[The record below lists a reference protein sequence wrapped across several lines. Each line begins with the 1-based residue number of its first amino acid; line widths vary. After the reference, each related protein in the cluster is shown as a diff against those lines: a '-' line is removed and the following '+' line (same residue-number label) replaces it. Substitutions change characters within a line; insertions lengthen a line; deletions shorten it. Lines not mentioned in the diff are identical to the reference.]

1 LAIQLSVLNLKHRQ
15 KQTNLNNKKRKGV
28 PRFFWYAAG
37 IAIIYLILVRLDILP
52 SLQSI
57 FSSKPVTIDN
67 TPVFIKEVK
76 NIAQLMTV
84 MLYDEVVID
93 SSKTNA
99 VTLPTLLF
107 PSSGVQTNKLVII
120 ARGKIIAGIDLQ
132 QIDENKIFIK
142 DDSVSITLPKVKI
155 LEAIANPSDYEIF
168 TEEGSWTPDEV
179 NAVRVRAREKMI
191 ARSIQQGV
199 LEKAAVKSKSIMESF
214 LRSAGFKRIA
224 VN

>member
-1 LAIQLSVLNLKHRQ
+1 LD
-15 KQTNLNNKKRKGV
+15 NKRRKGV
-28 PRFFWYAAG
+28 PRFFWYAVG
-37 IAIIYLILVRLDILP
+37 IAIIYFILVRLDILP
-52 SLQSI
+52 SLQNI

-84 MLYDEVVID
+84 MSYDEVVID
-93 SSKTNA
+93 SSKTKA
-99 VTLPTLLF
+99 VALPTLLF

-120 ARGKIIAGIDLQ
+120 ARGKIIAGIDLLQ
-132 QIDENKIFIK
+132 LDEKKIFIK
-142 DDSVSITLPKVKI
+142 DDSISVTLPKVKI
-155 LEAIANPSDYEIF
+155 LNAIANPSDYEIF
-168 TEEGSWTPDEV
+168 TEEGSWTADEV
-179 NAVRVRAREKMI
+179 NTVKVRAREKMI

-199 LEKAAVKSKSIMESF
+199 LQKAAIKSKSIMESF